1 MLYLHLLVWSFRMLL
16 FSSLLDP
23 RYHENCQS
31 VCLCVCVVNT
41 GVLSLDQELP
51 SHWLFTLK
59 PDTISYIYC
68 CFLAPL
74 ELLINGHIQRSRS
87 GGSQ

>member
-1 MLYLHLLVWSFRMLL
+1 MIKARMLYLHLLGRSFRLLL

-31 VCLCVCVVNT
+31 VCVCVVNT
-41 GVLSLDQELP
+41 GVLSVDQELP

-59 PDTISYIYC
+59 PDTISYI
-68 CFLAPL
+68 
-74 ELLINGHIQRSRS
+74 
-87 GGSQ
+87 